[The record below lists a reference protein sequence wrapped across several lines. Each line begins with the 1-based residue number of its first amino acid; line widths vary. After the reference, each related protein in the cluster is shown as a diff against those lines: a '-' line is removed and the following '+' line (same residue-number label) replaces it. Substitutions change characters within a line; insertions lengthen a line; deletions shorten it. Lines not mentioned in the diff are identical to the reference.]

1 MILADKL
8 FAKALQFFVTCQL
21 INNNLYGKLVSSS
34 ELSIMLDDSLKTILV
49 SSFIADLNLLS
60 CEFDS
65 VTFKL
70 LSYFLFWY
78 YIKPN

>member
-1 MILADKL
+1 M
-8 FAKALQFFVTCQL
+8 TCQL
-21 INNNLYGKLVSSS
+21 INNDLYGKLVSSS

-49 SSFIADLNLLS
+49 SSFIADFNLLS

-70 LSYFLFWY
+70 LSYFLF
-78 YIKPN
+78 